1 MRVNQRKIK
10 QSSEMLS
17 TELKFLGHCLRNY
30 YLKNIE
36 KPKTLMEEKIAFE
49 KSNPIY
55 WENRKC
61 VICTFPFDTD
71 IQARSDEMPY
81 IGFTIRK
88 EYIF

>member
-1 MRVNQRKIK
+1 MFCLIDPITSIRVDQRKTK
-10 QSSEMLS
+10 QSSEMFS

-55 WENRKC
+55 WENREC
-61 VICTFPFDTD
+61 VICTFPFDID
-71 IQARSDEMPY
+71 I
-81 IGFTIRK
+81 
-88 EYIF
+88 